1 MNVIDDPCL
10 IKVTVTLYPPLRENR
25 FSKAAV
31 DIVAPATI
39 GSLLQHLDIKKT
51 DVESVYIDGREGT
64 FKQVLKGGERV
75 VFLPLIGG
83 G

>member
-1 MNVIDDPCL
+1 MNAVDEPCM

-31 DIVAPATI
+31 DIDPPATV
-39 GSLLQHLDIKKT
+39 GSLLQHLDIKAT
-51 DVESVYIDGREGT
+51 DIESVYVDGKEGT
-64 FKQVLKGGERV
+64 LTQTLKDGERV

>member
-31 DIVAPATI
+31 DIAAPATI

-51 DVESVYIDGREGT
+51 DVESVYIDGKEGT
-64 FKQVLKGGERV
+64 FNQALKGGEKV